1 MECKKC
7 GKKYDKSRRKS
18 CPKCGSSK
26 FIELELPQLEEG
38 LIAPVDTLSHSAH
51 IAISS
56 AKIVNGYGTL
66 LQVIGM
72 ILGVVI
78 AIGGIIVARG
88 TGYVLYGV
96 CGVIIGLFD
105 LAIFAVQGALFRM
118 VSNYVIARLEG

>member
-1 MECKKC
+1 VECKKC

-26 FIELELPQLEEG
+26 FIELELPQLEEVF
-38 LIAPVDTLSHSAH
+38 IAPVDTLSHSAH

-78 AIGGIIVARG
+78 AIVGIIAARDTGNVA
-88 TGYVLYGV
+88 YGL
-96 CGVIIGLFD
+96 GGAFIGLLD